1 MITQDQMLNYLENK
15 LKSSTIKLLFFKI
28 KFIKIYKKINAI
40 KKVTEEII
48 TAKN

>member
-1 MITQDQMLNYLENK
+1 MQK
-15 LKSSTIKLLFFKI
+15 LS
-28 KFIKIYKKINAI
+28 KIYKNLQKINAI

>member
-1 MITQDQMLNYLENK
+1 MQ
-15 LKSSTIKLLFFKI
+15 
-28 KFIKIYKKINAI
+28 KFSKIYKNLQKINAI